1 MFPSW
6 MRIPYPTQAPRN
18 MKHIAVQLQKLVA
31 HEIKM
36 ILSRNTARQGVELQ
50 ALVFKSGKKRK
61 KTRGTIHRHKTPR
74 IATLDDLSNGRGG
87 GYRVTGENNISLSPL
102 LLILKD
108 NSREAIVPKH

>member
-36 ILSRNTARQGVELQ
+36 ILSRNTARQGVGLQ
-50 ALVFKSGKKRK
+50 ALVFKLSGKKRN

-87 GYRVTGENNISLSPL
+87 G
-102 LLILKD
+102 
-108 NSREAIVPKH
+108 VPGNR